1 MKTFYKYAAFAAAA
15 LAGLCACSSDDDA
28 AETGSGLQPVAQPQ
42 IIVSDL
48 TTTGF
53 TLRWEAVDDAG
64 SYVYTFDGG
73 SETSTTGCR
82 LEFNSLERQKEYVV
96 AVKACPRDPAEYTES
111 PFTYIHVLTDD
122 LEQLPQPKITLGSAY
137 ASKTVISWTEV
148 PEAELY
154 EFSVDGGEVS
164 TTRNR
169 TVILSKLDKGR
180 TYSFSVRAM
189 TSDATR
195 FTNSEAAQL
204 SFVTSDADVPPLVI
218 APTTIISDAVAFD
231 IYASSDETYYYEI
244 LPATTFAKYSPEELM
259 TAFQTY
265 IVEYAKKQ
273 GISLQL
279 AMASMLKSGTQ
290 SLQMTGLT
298 PELSYVIFAFGM
310 DLRGNITS
318 NLSST
323 QFKTTA
329 DGYSAGPNYGGSDW
343 FTQRFYIT
351 NAYLALTGY
360 GWTNSV
366 WTHWKGDDVTDVR
379 YRTLTTKLFN
389 QVFSDPY
396 DQQAIAAFLKDPNY
410 GVQFN
415 PELLSATVNS
425 ADGYNG
431 LTEGVSAGTSYTLLT
446 LATSSS
452 GAETVCVN
460 SVTTKTSSRVVRSR
474 SLDQRQLR
482 PDAQHRSRRHEGH
495 RHRNGALR
503 DFQTERP
510 GERQHG
516 QLSGRDR
523 RVRTRP
529 QGGVPPLHQRKR
541 LCHPLHRGERR
552 NARNHVR
559 LHGDGDQHG
568 RRQSHQMGFGD
579 HQRGSGRRPGEGAG
593 RNPNGRTAPVARR
606 ETHRQPREVHL
617 PDGERP
623 AARRSETRRRPLDHH
638 SQHAQHQI
646 RVHL

>member
-396 DQQAIAAFLKDPNY
+396 DRQAIAAFLKDPNY

-446 LATSSS
+446 LATSIEGHPDNVAPAMLGGFVTSVYDEGQVYSVKKNIDEQLAFAAFVPDFRLLTSKARAALPDMVSHKDAVYNLSRAALATAAFCDGDYSLLGVATKDSLHQKYRLPLIDGGDEMFELAQDLGALAVYIS
-452 GAETVCVN
+452 GAGPTIMAVVPRDDQEFFARAQEALPQSEKLKHFTVY
-460 SVTTKTSSRVVRSR
+460 
-474 SLDQRQLR
+474 
-482 PDAQHRSRRHEGH
+482 
-495 RHRNGALR
+495 
-503 DFQTERP
+503 
-510 GERQHG
+510 
-516 QLSGRDR
+516 
-523 RVRTRP
+523 
-529 QGGVPPLHQRKR
+529 R
-541 LCHPLHRGERR
+541 L
-552 NARNHVR
+552 
-559 LHGDGDQHG
+559 
-568 RRQSHQMGFGD
+568 
-579 HQRGSGRRPGEGAG
+579 
-593 RNPNGRTAPVARR
+593 
-606 ETHRQPREVHL
+606 L
-617 PDGERP
+617 PDNTGATVE
-623 AARRSETRRRPLDHH
+623 
-638 SQHAQHQI
+638 
-646 RVHL
+646 

>member
-1 MKTFYKYAAFAAAA
+1 
-15 LAGLCACSSDDDA
+15 
-28 AETGSGLQPVAQPQ
+28 
-42 IIVSDL
+42 
-48 TTTGF
+48 
-53 TLRWEAVDDAG
+53 
-64 SYVYTFDGG
+64 
-73 SETSTTGCR
+73 
-82 LEFNSLERQKEYVV
+82 
-96 AVKACPRDPAEYTES
+96 
-111 PFTYIHVLTDD
+111 
-122 LEQLPQPKITLGSAY
+122 
-137 ASKTVISWTEV
+137 
-148 PEAELY
+148 
-154 EFSVDGGEVS
+154 
-164 TTRNR
+164 
-169 TVILSKLDKGR
+169 
-180 TYSFSVRAM
+180 M

-396 DQQAIAAFLKDPNY
+396 DRQAIAAFLKDPNY

-460 SVTTKTSSRVVRSR
+460 SVTTKTSRVVN
-474 SLDQRQLR
+474 LY
-482 PDAQHRSRRHEGH
+482 
-495 RHRNGALR
+495 ALR
-503 DFQTERP
+503 TRSSESEHAATRLNIKTIGNSSHIVYTSEHFIFTVSHYKVGCLLLQV
-510 GERQHG
+510 
-516 QLSGRDR
+516 
-523 RVRTRP
+523 RVIRICK
-529 QGGVPPLHQRKR
+529 L
-541 LCHPLHRGERR
+541 
-552 NARNHVR
+552 N
-559 LHGDGDQHG
+559 
-568 RRQSHQMGFGD
+568 
-579 HQRGSGRRPGEGAG
+579 
-593 RNPNGRTAPVARR
+593 
-606 ETHRQPREVHL
+606 VHL
-617 PDGERP
+617 SERLFECHK
-623 AARRSETRRRPLDHH
+623 ALIDSCNLNVH
-638 SQHAQHQI
+638 I
-646 RVHL
+646 RLGYVAHFAIFVNRLVSIAC

>member
-396 DQQAIAAFLKDPNY
+396 DRQAIAAFLKDPNY

-431 LTEGVSAGTSYTLLT
+431 LTEGVSAGNLVERRRNGLRQ
-446 LATSSS
+446 LRHHEDQH
-452 GAETVCVN
+452 GR
-460 SVTTKTSSRVVRSR
+460 SRVVRSR

>member
-1 MKTFYKYAAFAAAA
+1 MKTFYRYAALVAGS
-15 LAGLCACSSDDDA
+15 LLGLCACSSDDDVA
-28 AETGSGLQPVAQPQ
+28 DASGKTPVAQPQ
-42 IIVSDL
+42 VIVSEL

-53 TLRWEAVDDAG
+53 KIRWEAVEGAG
-64 SYVYTFDGG
+64 AYVYTFNG
-73 SETSTTGCR
+73 SEETSTDACQLSFGD
-82 LEFNSLERQKEYVV
+82 LERQKEYVV
-96 AVKACPRDPAEYTES
+96 AVKATPKFADENTES
-111 PFTYIHVLTDD
+111 PYTYVHVVTDD
-122 LEQLPQPKITLGSAY
+122 LEQLPRPKITLGCAY
-137 ASKTVISWTEV
+137 ASKTLITWTEV
-148 PEAELY
+148 PETALY
-154 EFSVDGGEVS
+154 EYTIGGQTY
-164 TTRNR
+164 TTADRMVTLGN
-169 TVILSKLDKGR
+169 LSKDR
-180 TYSFSVRAM
+180 DYTFSLRAM
-189 TSDATR
+189 TGDATR

-410 GVQFN
+410 GVQFT

-431 LTEGVSAGTSYTLLT
+431 LTEGVSAGTSSTLLT

-460 SVTTKTSSRVVRSR
+460 SVTTKTSTAAAAWFAAAASTTANYGPTHNTVAGVMKGIDIATVRYAIFKQSALANV
-474 SLDQRQLR
+474 STDNYPAVIEEFGHDLKEEYLPYINGNGFAILFTGESGVTPETTYVFMATATNTVGDKVTKWGSATTSAA
-482 PDAQHRSRRHEGH
+482 PDAARAKAQAATRTDEPLRSPAGKPIANPEKFIYPMESVQLPAGAKPEGDLWTIIH
-495 RHRNGALR
+495 N
-503 DFQTERP
+503 
-510 GERQHG
+510 
-516 QLSGRDR
+516 
-523 RVRTRP
+523 
-529 QGGVPPLHQRKR
+529 
-541 LCHPLHRGERR
+541 
-552 NARNHVR
+552 
-559 LHGDGDQHG
+559 
-568 RRQSHQMGFGD
+568 
-579 HQRGSGRRPGEGAG
+579 
-593 RNPNGRTAPVARR
+593 
-606 ETHRQPREVHL
+606 THN
-617 PDGERP
+617 
-623 AARRSETRRRPLDHH
+623 
-638 SQHAQHQI
+638 I
-646 RVHL
+646 K

>member
-431 LTEGVSAGTSYTLLT
+431 LTEGVSAGTSYTP
-446 LATSSS
+446 
-452 GAETVCVN
+452 
-460 SVTTKTSSRVVRSR
+460 KRSASTPSPR
-474 SLDQRQLR
+474 R
-482 PDAQHRSRRHEGH
+482 PA
-495 RHRNGALR
+495 
-503 DFQTERP
+503 
-510 GERQHG
+510 
-516 QLSGRDR
+516 
-523 RVRTRP
+523 RP
-529 QGGVPPLHQRKR
+529 QP
-541 LCHPLHRGERR
+541 
-552 NARNHVR
+552 
-559 LHGDGDQHG
+559 
-568 RRQSHQMGFGD
+568 
-579 HQRGSGRRPGEGAG
+579 RGSQPQPRPT
-593 RNPNGRTAPVARR
+593 PTTARR
-606 ETHRQPREVHL
+606 TTPW
-617 PDGERP
+617 P
-623 AARRSETRRRPLDHH
+623 AS
-638 SQHAQHQI
+638 
-646 RVHL
+646 

>member
-396 DQQAIAAFLKDPNY
+396 DRQAIAAFLKDPNY

-446 LATSSS
+446 LATSIEGHPDNVAPALLGGLTSSVFEDGKVYSVKRNVDETLCFAAIVPDYKLLTEAARAALPKEVSHKDAVYNLSRAALVPAAFCEGRHDLLAIATEDKLHQPYRMPLMPGSKEVFDMARLCGAKAVYVS
-452 GAETVCVN
+452 GAGSTVMAVAEKADAEKFY
-460 SVTTKTSSRVVRSR
+460 TKLEKGLELLEG
-474 SLDQRQLR
+474 LDGCEAFTLLR
-482 PDAQHRSRRHEGH
+482 LDAD
-495 RHRNGALR
+495 NTGA
-503 DFQTERP
+503 TVE
-510 GERQHG
+510 
-516 QLSGRDR
+516 
-523 RVRTRP
+523 
-529 QGGVPPLHQRKR
+529 
-541 LCHPLHRGERR
+541 
-552 NARNHVR
+552 
-559 LHGDGDQHG
+559 
-568 RRQSHQMGFGD
+568 
-579 HQRGSGRRPGEGAG
+579 
-593 RNPNGRTAPVARR
+593 
-606 ETHRQPREVHL
+606 
-617 PDGERP
+617 
-623 AARRSETRRRPLDHH
+623 
-638 SQHAQHQI
+638 
-646 RVHL
+646 

>member
-231 IYASSDETYYYEI
+231 IYASSDETY
-244 LPATTFAKYSPEELM
+244 
-259 TAFQTY
+259 
-265 IVEYAKKQ
+265 
-273 GISLQL
+273 
-279 AMASMLKSGTQ
+279 
-290 SLQMTGLT
+290 
-298 PELSYVIFAFGM
+298 
-310 DLRGNITS
+310 
-318 NLSST
+318 
-323 QFKTTA
+323 
-329 DGYSAGPNYGGSDW
+329 
-343 FTQRFYIT
+343 
-351 NAYLALTGY
+351 
-360 GWTNSV
+360 
-366 WTHWKGDDVTDVR
+366 
-379 YRTLTTKLFN
+379 
-389 QVFSDPY
+389 
-396 DQQAIAAFLKDPNY
+396 
-410 GVQFN
+410 
-415 PELLSATVNS
+415 
-425 ADGYNG
+425 
-431 LTEGVSAGTSYTLLT
+431 
-446 LATSSS
+446 
-452 GAETVCVN
+452 
-460 SVTTKTSSRVVRSR
+460 
-474 SLDQRQLR
+474 
-482 PDAQHRSRRHEGH
+482 
-495 RHRNGALR
+495 
-503 DFQTERP
+503 
-510 GERQHG
+510 
-516 QLSGRDR
+516 
-523 RVRTRP
+523 
-529 QGGVPPLHQRKR
+529 
-541 LCHPLHRGERR
+541 
-552 NARNHVR
+552 
-559 LHGDGDQHG
+559 
-568 RRQSHQMGFGD
+568 
-579 HQRGSGRRPGEGAG
+579 
-593 RNPNGRTAPVARR
+593 
-606 ETHRQPREVHL
+606 
-617 PDGERP
+617 
-623 AARRSETRRRPLDHH
+623 
-638 SQHAQHQI
+638 
-646 RVHL
+646 

>member
-122 LEQLPQPKITLGSAY
+122 LEQLPQPKIAY

-154 EFSVDGGEVS
+154 EFSVDGGEGS

-273 GISLQL
+273 GISLQR

-343 FTQRFYIT
+343 FKQSFYIT
-351 NAYLALTGY
+351 NAYAGLTGY

-366 WTHWKGDDVTDVR
+366 WTLWQGQDVTSVR
-379 YRTLTTKLFN
+379 YRTLTTKLFS
-389 QVFSDPY
+389 QVFPDANDKQS
-396 DQQAIAAFLKDPNY
+396 ITAFLKDDDYSYP
-410 GVQFN
+410 V
-415 PELLSATVNS
+415 EESLLTMVNS
-425 ADGYNG
+425 TTGYNM
-431 LTEGVSAGTSYTLLT
+431 VSAANMGTSYTLLS
-446 LATSSS
+446 LATSS
-452 GAETVCVN
+452 GGDETLCVN
-460 SVTTKTSSRVVRSR
+460 SVTTKTSTAAAAWFAAAASTNANYGPTHNTVAGVMKGIDIATVRYAIFKQSALANV
-474 SLDQRQLR
+474 STDNYPAVIEEFGHDLKEEYLPYINGNGFAILFTGESGVTPETTYVFMATATNTVGDKVTKWGSATTSAA
-482 PDAQHRSRRHEGH
+482 PDAARAKAQAATRTDEPLRSPAGKPIANPEKFIYPMESVQLPAGAKPEGDLWTIIH
-495 RHRNGALR
+495 N
-503 DFQTERP
+503 
-510 GERQHG
+510 
-516 QLSGRDR
+516 
-523 RVRTRP
+523 
-529 QGGVPPLHQRKR
+529 
-541 LCHPLHRGERR
+541 
-552 NARNHVR
+552 
-559 LHGDGDQHG
+559 
-568 RRQSHQMGFGD
+568 
-579 HQRGSGRRPGEGAG
+579 
-593 RNPNGRTAPVARR
+593 
-606 ETHRQPREVHL
+606 THN
-617 PDGERP
+617 
-623 AARRSETRRRPLDHH
+623 
-638 SQHAQHQI
+638 I
-646 RVHL
+646 K

>member
-1 MKTFYKYAAFAAAA
+1 MR
-15 LAGLCACSSDDDA
+15 LLVGRRRGGNRL
-28 AETGSGLQPVAQPQ
+28 
-42 IIVSDL
+42 L
-48 TTTGF
+48 TTSGF
-53 TLRWEAVDDAG
+53 PLRWAAVDDAG

-73 SETSTTGCR
+73 SETPTTDCR

-154 EFSVDGGEVS
+154 EFSVDGGEAA

-343 FTQRFYIT
+343 FKQSFYIT
-351 NAYLALTGY
+351 NAYAGLTGY

-366 WTHWKGDDVTDVR
+366 WTLWQGQDVTSVR
-379 YRTLTTKLFN
+379 YRTLTTKLFS
-389 QVFSDPY
+389 QVFPDANDKQS
-396 DQQAIAAFLKDPNY
+396 ITAFLKDDDYSYP
-410 GVQFN
+410 V
-415 PELLSATVNS
+415 EESLLTMVNS
-425 ADGYNG
+425 TTGYNM
-431 LTEGVSAGTSYTLLT
+431 VSAANMGTSYTLLS
-446 LATSSS
+446 LATSS
-452 GAETVCVN
+452 GGNETLCVN
-460 SVTTKTSSRVVRSR
+460 SVTTKTSTSSATWFMARPVKDEHYGPTHNTIAGVMQGVSVSSARYAIFPQTAIAEIAESKYPQLIEEYGSDIKDEFIPYINGNGFAILFEQSNGIKPSTTYVFMVTAKNSVGDALTKYGSVTTDAAPDASTQAATRSAAPLR
-474 SLDQRQLR
+474 SLVGR
-482 PDAQHRSRRHEGH
+482 PIDNPGKFIFPMESFTLPADARPEGDLWTIIH
-495 RHRNGALR
+495 N
-503 DFQTERP
+503 
-510 GERQHG
+510 
-516 QLSGRDR
+516 
-523 RVRTRP
+523 
-529 QGGVPPLHQRKR
+529 K
-541 LCHPLHRGERR
+541 
-552 NARNHVR
+552 
-559 LHGDGDQHG
+559 
-568 RRQSHQMGFGD
+568 
-579 HQRGSGRRPGEGAG
+579 
-593 RNPNGRTAPVARR
+593 
-606 ETHRQPREVHL
+606 
-617 PDGERP
+617 
-623 AARRSETRRRPLDHH
+623 
-638 SQHAQHQI
+638 QI
-646 RVHL
+646 LK

>member
-1 MKTFYKYAAFAAAA
+1 MTHSLTQKRIKPMKTFYKYAAFAAAS

-28 AETGSGLQPVAQPQ
+28 AETGSGLQAVAQPQ

-48 TTTGF
+48 TTSGF

-73 SETSTTGCR
+73 SETPTTDCR

-122 LEQLPQPKITLGSAY
+122 LERLPQPKITLGSAY

-154 EFSVDGGEVS
+154 EFSVDGGEAA

-290 SLQMTGLT
+290 SL
-298 PELSYVIFAFGM
+298 
-310 DLRGNITS
+310 
-318 NLSST
+318 
-323 QFKTTA
+323 
-329 DGYSAGPNYGGSDW
+329 
-343 FTQRFYIT
+343 
-351 NAYLALTGY
+351 
-360 GWTNSV
+360 
-366 WTHWKGDDVTDVR
+366 
-379 YRTLTTKLFN
+379 
-389 QVFSDPY
+389 
-396 DQQAIAAFLKDPNY
+396 
-410 GVQFN
+410 
-415 PELLSATVNS
+415 
-425 ADGYNG
+425 
-431 LTEGVSAGTSYTLLT
+431 
-446 LATSSS
+446 
-452 GAETVCVN
+452 
-460 SVTTKTSSRVVRSR
+460 
-474 SLDQRQLR
+474 
-482 PDAQHRSRRHEGH
+482 
-495 RHRNGALR
+495 
-503 DFQTERP
+503 
-510 GERQHG
+510 
-516 QLSGRDR
+516 
-523 RVRTRP
+523 
-529 QGGVPPLHQRKR
+529 
-541 LCHPLHRGERR
+541 
-552 NARNHVR
+552 
-559 LHGDGDQHG
+559 
-568 RRQSHQMGFGD
+568 
-579 HQRGSGRRPGEGAG
+579 
-593 RNPNGRTAPVARR
+593 
-606 ETHRQPREVHL
+606 
-617 PDGERP
+617 
-623 AARRSETRRRPLDHH
+623 
-638 SQHAQHQI
+638 
-646 RVHL
+646 

>member
-1 MKTFYKYAAFAAAA
+1 
-15 LAGLCACSSDDDA
+15 
-28 AETGSGLQPVAQPQ
+28 
-42 IIVSDL
+42 
-48 TTTGF
+48 
-53 TLRWEAVDDAG
+53 
-64 SYVYTFDGG
+64 
-73 SETSTTGCR
+73 
-82 LEFNSLERQKEYVV
+82 
-96 AVKACPRDPAEYTES
+96 
-111 PFTYIHVLTDD
+111 
-122 LEQLPQPKITLGSAY
+122 
-137 ASKTVISWTEV
+137 
-148 PEAELY
+148 
-154 EFSVDGGEVS
+154 
-164 TTRNR
+164 
-169 TVILSKLDKGR
+169 
-180 TYSFSVRAM
+180 M

-259 TAFQTY
+259 NAFQTY
-265 IVEYAKKQ
+265 IVEFAKKQ

-396 DQQAIAAFLKDPNY
+396 DRQAIAAFLKDPNY

-460 SVTTKTSSRVVRSR
+460 SVTTKTSTAAAAWFAAAASTNANYGPTHNTVAGVMKGIDIATVRYAIFKQSALANV
-474 SLDQRQLR
+474 STDNY
-482 PDAQHRSRRHEGH
+482 PAVIEEFGH
-495 RHRNGALR
+495 DLKEEYLPYINGNGFAIL
-503 DFQTERP
+503 FT
-510 GERQHG
+510 GE
-516 QLSGRDR
+516 SG
-523 RVRTRP
+523 VTP
-529 QGGVPPLHQRKR
+529 ETTYVFMATAT
-541 LCHPLHRGERR
+541 
-552 NARNHVR
+552 NTV
-559 LHGDGDQHG
+559 GD
-568 RRQSHQMGFGD
+568 QSHQMGFGD

-593 RNPNGRTAPVARR
+593 RNRTDEPLRSPRR